1 MSASK
6 RLEGRIAFITGAS
19 RGIGRAVA
27 ERFAQEGAKII
38 AMART
43 RGALEELDDVVQQY
57 GEPATLIDENLK
69 NFDALDA
76 IGAALHERFGKLD
89 ILVLNGAILGP
100 LSPLGHIKPKDWQD
114 VMDVNVT
121 ANFRL
126 LRSFDPLLRQSD
138 AGRVI
143 AVTSSAGML
152 GTPAF
157 WGPYST
163 SKSALEALINTYAVE
178 TGSTDIRANILDPG
192 RTRTTMRAKAFPG
205 EDPQTLKPPEDLTDL
220 FVELAEASYTLTGQ
234 RVKA

>member
-1 MSASK
+1 MAK
-6 RLEGRIAFITGAS
+6 RLDGRVAFITGAS

-43 RGALEELDDVVQQY
+43 RGALEELDDVVQQH

-100 LSPLGHIKPKDWQD
+100 ISPVGHVKPKDWQD
-114 VMDVNVT
+114 VIDVNLT
-121 ANFRL
+121 ANYRL
-126 LRSFDPLLRQSD
+126 RRSFDPLLRQSD

-143 AVTSSAGML
+143 AVTSSAGGL
-152 GTPAF
+152 ATPAF

-163 SKSALEALINTYAVE
+163 SKAALEALINTYAAE
-178 TGSTDIRANILDPG
+178 TAKFGICANILDPG
-192 RTRTTMRAKAFPG
+192 GTRTAMRAKAFPG
-205 EDPQTLKPPEDLTDL
+205 EDPQTLKPPEDLADL
-220 FVELAEASYTLTGQ
+220 FVELAEASYTSTGQ